1 MRVIVVARSSVVI
14 YEHKTCKAQKD
25 DILMQ
30 MFSEHILQEWP
41 CLTGQRSGK
50 RQNSMSGVAIAR

>member
-1 MRVIVVARSSVVI
+1 MI

-41 CLTGQRSGK
+41 CLAGQRSGK